1 MSSKAKLNEWCLVRK
16 ARANYSVGQ
25 LPNTQLFLCVLDVL
39 TTDGNMH
46 TFTPLKGNTKK
57 KLAENDAAQL
67 ALDALLQTKNEKE
80 EYAMILQA
88 ISDAIKNPCR
98 NANTA
103 VIELLLEA
111 FELSDGWINAVNNNN
126 NNYYSNHNL
135 QLLNR
140 NISLYF
146 KGSGQPLQEQNK
158 QLEGIILFA

>member
-16 ARANYSVGQ
+16 AKANYSVGQ

-46 TFTPLKGNTKK
+46 TFTPSKGNTKK

-126 NNYYSNHNL
+126 NNYYSNHSL

-146 KGSGQPLQEQNK
+146 KGSGQPLQEQTK
-158 QLEGIILFA
+158 QQEEKIHFA

>member
-16 ARANYSVGQ
+16 AKANYSVGQ

-46 TFTPLKGNTKK
+46 TFTPSKGNTKK

-67 ALDALLQTKNEKE
+67 ALDALLQTKNERE

-98 NANTA
+98 NVNTA

-111 FELSDGWINAVNNNN
+111 FELSDGWINAVNNNTT
-126 NNYYSNHNL
+126 
-135 QLLNR
+135 
-140 NISLYF
+140 I
-146 KGSGQPLQEQNK
+146 
-158 QLEGIILFA
+158 IILIITYNYSTGIFPYISRGQGSHYKSRPSS